1 MGEEEEAEV
10 DKDMNIFYSKF
21 QAPFNINHHHRQRG
35 GINFNFTLK
44 EGSDFRGGGMGAYT
58 GRRTDATERTKINC
72 SYLPF

>member
-21 QAPFNINHHHRQRG
+21 PAPFNINHRQRR